1 MEKPWERPSHI
12 SVTAVAEIGLIQ
24 IAAWVKAGR
33 QATHMTQQHVENVSG
48 VDQTVISRLEN
59 GKLHSIRLVRLAAVI
74 GAIYDPRPRPTRWD

>member
-12 SVTAVAEIGLIQ
+12 SVTAVAEIGLAQ
-24 IAAWVKAGR
+24 IAVWVKAGR

-59 GKLHSIRLVRLAAVI
+59 GKVHSMRLVRLAAVI
-74 GAIYDPRPRPTRWD
+74 GAIYDPRPRPSRWD